1 MLDYVRNMQLALT
14 DTVRRTAMKAG
25 AGVVMTIGAGF
36 LMAALW
42 TFLAHELGWGSM
54 YASLAIGGVFVL
66 IAIIVILMA
75 GKPRHTAPKPEE
87 LGKEISAR
95 LNLAADTAIDK
106 VKTGARETIE
116 SAEQGVSRVIDRVGA
131 TASRFADDTESR
143 VQSFARG
150 TVAPAARSVGLTE
163 ENYEAAR
170 EQIHRATQHK
180 AAPAVGLIGAFAT
193 GLAIAS
199 KVQDWRHRDDDLS
212 YLYDEE
218 DFFSD
223 DDDLDEIDDYKLYAS
238 FDRR

>member
-1 MLDYVRNMQLALT
+1 MLDYFRNMQLALT

-25 AGVVMTIGAGF
+25 AGVVMVIGAGF

-54 YASLAIGGVFVL
+54 YASLTIGGVFVL
-66 IAIIVILMA
+66 IAIVVILMA

-95 LNLAADTAIDK
+95 LNMAADTAIDK
-106 VKTGARETIE
+106 VKTGARETLD
-116 SAEQGVSRVIDRVGA
+116 SAEKGVSRMIDKVGA
-131 TASRFADDTESR
+131 TANRFADDTEAR
-143 VQSFARG
+143 VQGFARG
-150 TVAPAARSVGLTE
+150 TVAPAARSIGLTE

-199 KVQDWRHRDDDLS
+199 KLQDWRQRDDDLF
-212 YLYDEE
+212 YADEE
-218 DFFSD
+218 YF
-223 DDDLDEIDDYKLYAS
+223 LTDEDGIDDYEFYES